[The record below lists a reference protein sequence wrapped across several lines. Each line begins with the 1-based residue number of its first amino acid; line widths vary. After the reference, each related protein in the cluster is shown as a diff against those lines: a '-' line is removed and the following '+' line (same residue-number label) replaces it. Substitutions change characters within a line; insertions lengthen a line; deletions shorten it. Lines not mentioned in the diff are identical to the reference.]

1 LDVSNLWTDVW
12 IQWNNISGETMKTY
26 EKLVEDVYAQDKE
39 LRLMALNYIVQN
51 IEPHGDRKTLRTLQ
65 ACFLAGYEAAQLVEA
80 DKWIFVDYNSPDF
93 VRNLPLF
100 ISRVLAVSKKGKQ
113 FITSFDH
120 ENDKWDLSE
129 HELNKNDY
137 IVAWTQISN
146 PKNV

>member
-1 LDVSNLWTDVW
+1 
-12 IQWNNISGETMKTY
+12 MKTPEELAEEY
-26 EKLVEDVYAQDKE
+26 MSKNNDKVACAAINHAAEHLVEA
-39 LRLMALNYIVQN
+39 AFI
-51 IEPHGDRKTLRTLQ
+51 
-65 ACFLAGYEAAQLVEA
+65 AGYEAAQLVEA

-100 ISRVLAVSKKGKQ
+100 ISRVLAVSKNGKQ
-113 FITSFDH
+113 FITWFDH
-120 ENDKWDLSE
+120 ETDKWDLSE

>member
-1 LDVSNLWTDVW
+1 
-12 IQWNNISGETMKTY
+12 MKTPEEMAEEY
-26 EKLVEDVYAQDKE
+26 MNQDKVACDAINHDAEDLVEA
-39 LRLMALNYIVQN
+39 AFI
-51 IEPHGDRKTLRTLQ
+51 
-65 ACFLAGYEAAQLVEA
+65 AGYEAAQLVEA

-120 ENDKWDLSE
+120 ETDKWDLSE

>member
-1 LDVSNLWTDVW
+1 MEFEPSPLSVLLSLSQL
-12 IQWNNISGETMKTY
+12 I
-26 EKLVEDVYAQDKE
+26 YASTCP
-39 LRLMALNYIVQN
+39 LYSVN
-51 IEPHGDRKTLRTLQ
+51 
-65 ACFLAGYEAAQLVEA
+65 
-80 DKWIFVDYNSPDF
+80 DKWIFVDYNSPEF

-120 ENDKWDLSE
+120 ETDKWDLSE